1 MKFYFSNA
9 DNKRLNNRHLKI
21 MSKQWGKARKK
32 KEVIIL
38 PELITST
45 YQRYIK

>member
-1 MKFYFSNA
+1 MKFNCSNA
-9 DNKRLNNRHLKI
+9 VNYKLNNWYIKI
-21 MSKQWGKARKK
+21 MSKQGGKARKK

-45 YQRYIK
+45 YQRYI